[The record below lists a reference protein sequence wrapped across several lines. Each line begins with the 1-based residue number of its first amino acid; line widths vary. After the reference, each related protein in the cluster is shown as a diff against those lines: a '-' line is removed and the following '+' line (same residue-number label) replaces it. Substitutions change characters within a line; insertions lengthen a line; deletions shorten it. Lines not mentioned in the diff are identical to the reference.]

1 MIKQTVLPFK
11 LEQTRDLIT
20 AHAGLALLGEFT
32 IGLGLMEAVD
42 KRLPGRQTPQHERC
56 CARAHAF
63 CIDSTIVRAI
73 AQS

>member
-11 LEQTRDLIT
+11 LEQTRDLMT

-42 KRLPGRQTPQHERC
+42 KRLPAPGSGGPASMSCRWY
-56 CARAHAF
+56 
-63 CIDSTIVRAI
+63 
-73 AQS
+73 